1 MSMTMTQK
9 AGFMILGLGFLLG
22 CNPRNPY
29 TRSYLSDR
37 VKAQSAFDVTP
48 KKEAG
53 KFTVPPSVQM
63 TDGISEDEAVA
74 IALWNNEQYQADLAG
89 ISFAAADVK
98 DAGII
103 QNPLLQYLSP
113 NGGIV
118 AQGYLY
124 FYLDNIWQRPH
135 RVAAAKRDAKKV
147 AENLVQRSFT
157 LIRDVQMA
165 YADLA
170 LAKTRVDIL
179 SQNSEI
185 RNQMSQLAGSRLR
198 HGDISELEATT
209 ARIDSINAADVL
221 LRAVQ
226 DTLILRL
233 RFNVLLGV
241 SSQDTVINLRQSP
254 SPDFKPASK
263 RELIEMAYT
272 YQPELAAAKSA
283 IEAAGQRIGWERSRI
298 AVFTGVLNG
307 QNFAGTPS
315 AEKQFPETFN
325 LGLRTEVPVFN
336 WNQGRISRAKAEL
349 EQASHNYVA
358 IRQRVALNVSEAYA
372 RYETALKSYQLW
384 NSNVLPSLEQAVLLS
399 QNSYGT
405 GDVSYLPVLEATRQ
419 MLDAKLRKSEVE
431 AELRRA
437 VSQLNFSLGKRI
449 IN

>member
-1 MSMTMTQK
+1 MKRT
-9 AGFMILGLGFLLG
+9 AWLIILGLGFLIG

-37 VKAQSAFDVTP
+37 VKAQSDFDVTP
-48 KKEAG
+48 KKDAG
-53 KFTVPPSVQM
+53 RFTMPATVSA
-63 TDGISEDEAVA
+63 TDGINEDEAVA
-74 IALWNNEQYQADLAG
+74 IALWNNEQFQADLAG

-124 FYLDNIWQRPH
+124 FYLDNLWQRPH
-135 RVAAAKRDAKKV
+135 RVAAAKRDARKV

-157 LIRDVQMA
+157 LIRDVQVA

-170 LAKTRVDIL
+170 LARNRVDIL
-179 SQNSEI
+179 AQNSTI
-185 RNQMSQLAGSRLR
+185 RTQMSQLASSRLR
-198 HGDISELEATT
+198 NGDISELEATT
-209 ARIDSINAADVL
+209 ARIDSINAADIL

-226 DTLILRL
+226 DTLILRY
-233 RFNVLLGV
+233 RFNTLLGIN
-241 SSQDTVINLRQSP
+241 SQDTVINLKQSP
-254 SPDFKPASK
+254 SPTFKPAPK
-263 RELIEMAYT
+263 NELIEMAYT
-272 YQPELAAAKSA
+272 YQPELVAAQAA

-307 QNFAGTPS
+307 QNFTGTPS
-315 AEKQFPETFN
+315 AEKPFPETFN
-325 LGLRTEVPVFN
+325 LGLRTEVPIFN

-358 IRQRVALNVSEAYA
+358 IRQRVALTVSEAYT
-372 RYETALKSYQLW
+372 RYETALKSYELW
-384 NSNVLPSLEQAVLLS
+384 NSSVLPSLEEAVKLS

-405 GDVSYLPVLEATRQ
+405 GDISYLPVLEATRQ

-431 AELRRA
+431 AELRRS
-437 VSQLNFSLGKRI
+437 VSQLNFSLGKKV